1 MPTTSRRAIQLA
13 LGLSVLGFAANY
25 AAPEAAGQDAGW
37 ITLFDGKNLD
47 GWDQVGESNWRVE
60 DGAIVV
66 DKMPMPGKEAGY
78 LVSKNSY
85 KNFIVRV
92 EFSPSDNANSGIYFR
107 CLDPK
112 KITDRTCYEA
122 NIFDQRPDP
131 SYGTGA
137 ITRYVEID
145 PMPKAGG
152 KWNTFEVTAKGRDIT
167 VVLNGQTTAKLRNGM
182 FDEGPIALQ
191 HGAGAIKFRKVE
203 IKPL

>member
-1 MPTTSRRAIQLA
+1 MGIASRRTVRFALA
-13 LGLSVLGFAANY
+13 LTALGFS
-25 AAPEAAGQDAGW
+25 AGFLVEKAVSQEAGW
-37 ITLFDGKNLD
+37 VTLFDGKSLD

-66 DKMPMPGKEAGY
+66 DKMAGKDPGY
-78 LVSKNSY
+78 LVSKKPY
-85 KNFIVRV
+85 KNFVVRV
-92 EFSPSDNANSGIYFR
+92 EFWSSDDANSGIYFR

-137 ITRYVEID
+137 LTRYVEVS
-145 PMPKAGG
+145 PMPKAAG
-152 KWNTFEVTAKGRDIT
+152 KWNTYEVTANGRDIT
-167 VVLNGQTTAKLRNGM
+167 VVLNGQTTAKMRNGM
-182 FDEGPIALQ
+182 FDEGPIVLQ

-203 IKPL
+203 VKPL